1 MKLAYFSPLP
11 PQKSGISD
19 YSEALLPYLSKYYE
33 IHLWVSGFK
42 PDSTFAHNYKV
53 INYKASQSIIP
64 QLEKYDAI
72 LYNIGNNP
80 EYHSEMYDVFLRYP
94 GHVILHDYVL
104 FYLITG
110 YFFNNKRDREK
121 YIREF
126 YLNYG
131 NEGILEVKKILRGDV
146 FPLQF
151 RNPEKFPLIN
161 SLVQSAKGIIVHSES
176 TKKILNR
183 SGCAWSKISM
193 VNQINYSNYNF
204 AFDTDDILKIKK
216 KFEIRHETL
225 LISSFGYIAPTKRN
239 EQVIEV
245 INRIASEYDIQY
257 VMVGEG
263 NYIDG
268 LLTSTIKKTGFVSR
282 DNYERLLSAS
292 DIVINLRN
300 PSMGE
305 TSATLL
311 QAMIAGKPCI
321 VTDIGWFSEIPDNA
335 VLKITADKVNEHS
348 ELERK
353 LRLLIEEPE
362 KRKEL
367 GENAYA
373 YVSNHHDPT
382 LIAEQIFH
390 ILHKDPFQQDLI
402 NSFSEHNLTR
412 MKEIFA
418 DNKDEL
424 FKKYQQKI
432 LTKQNEI
439 GLIDKKSSNFFQT
452 LKNFI
457 KRRKLG
463 WK

>member
-42 PDSTFAHNYKV
+42 PDSSFAHNYKV

-104 FYLITG
+104 YYLITG
-110 YFFNNKRDREK
+110 YFLDNKRDREK

-126 YLNYG
+126 FLNYG
-131 NEGILEVKKILRGDV
+131 NEGIYEVKKILRGDV
-146 FPLQF
+146 HPLQY
-151 RNPEKFPLIN
+151 RNPEKFPLIK
-161 SLVQSAKGIIVHSES
+161 SLVQGAKGIIVHSES
-176 TKKILNR
+176 TKKILIS
-183 SGCAWSKISM
+183 SGCASSKISM
-193 VNQINYSNYNF
+193 VNQINYSNFNF
-204 AFDTDDILKIKK
+204 AFDKDEILKTRK
-216 KFEIRHETL
+216 KFEIRNETL

-239 EQVIEV
+239 EQVIKV
-245 INRIASEYDIQY
+245 INRIVTEYDIQY

-311 QAMIAGKPCI
+311 QAMISGKACI

-335 VLKITADKVNEHS
+335 VLKIPADGMNEHRQ
-348 ELERK
+348 LEK
-353 LRLLIEEPE
+353 NLRLLIEDPE

-367 GENAYA
+367 GENAYT
-373 YVSNHHDPT
+373 YVSKHHDPT
-382 LIAEQIFH
+382 IIAAQIFH
-390 ILHKDPFQQDLI
+390 ILRKIPFQGDI
-402 NSFSEHNLTR
+402 VNSYSELNFNR
-412 MKEIFA
+412 MKEIFV
-418 DNKDEL
+418 DDTDQL

-432 LTKQNEI
+432 VMIQREI
-439 GLIDKKSSNFFQT
+439 GLMEDRSSNLFQD
-452 LKNFI
+452 LINFI
-457 KRRKLG
+457 THWKLRE
-463 WK
+463 K

>member
-19 YSEALLPYLSKYYE
+19 YSEALLPYLSKHYD
-33 IHLWVSGFK
+33 IHLWVSGFR
-42 PDSTFAHNYKV
+42 PDSSIAYIYKV
-53 INYKASQSIIP
+53 INYQASQSTIY
-64 QLEKYDAI
+64 QLDTYDAI

-80 EYHSEMYDVFLRYP
+80 EYHSDMYDVFLRYP
-94 GHVILHDYVL
+94 GFVILHDYVL

-110 YFFNNKRDREK
+110 YFLDTKGDREK

-131 NEGILEVKKILRGDV
+131 YDGISEVKKILRGEV
-146 FPLQF
+146 PPLQY

-161 SLVQSAKGIIVHSES
+161 SLVQAAKGIIVHSES
-176 TKKILNR
+176 TKRILLDN
-183 SGCAWSKISM
+183 GCPSSKIDL
-193 VNQINYSNYNF
+193 VNQINYSNLNF
-204 AFDTDDILKIKK
+204 AFGTDEISKTKK
-216 KFEIRHETL
+216 KFEIRDGTL
-225 LISSFGYIAPTKRN
+225 LLCSFGYIAPTKRN
-239 EQVIEV
+239 EQVITV
-245 INRIASEYDIQY
+245 INRIAADYDIQY

-268 LLTSTIKKTGFVSR
+268 LLASNIKKTGFVSR
-282 DNYERLLSAS
+282 DIYERLLSAS

-321 VTDIGWFSEIPDNA
+321 VTDIGWFSELPDNA
-335 VLKITADKVNEHS
+335 VLKIPADKVNEQPQ
-348 ELERK
+348 LEK
-353 LRLLIEEPE
+353 NLRLLIEDPE

-367 GENAYA
+367 GNNARA
-373 YVSNHHDPT
+373 YVTKNHDPT
-382 LIAEQIFH
+382 IIAEQIFH
-390 ILHKDPFQQDLI
+390 VLQNGSFQRDLI
-402 NSFSEHNLTR
+402 NSYPDCNLYR
-412 MKEIFA
+412 IKEIFV
-418 DNKDEL
+418 DDTDPL

-432 LTKQNEI
+432 VALQHEI
-439 GLIDKKSSNFFQT
+439 GLREDISTNIFQA

-457 KRRKLG
+457 THGILREK
-463 WK
+463 